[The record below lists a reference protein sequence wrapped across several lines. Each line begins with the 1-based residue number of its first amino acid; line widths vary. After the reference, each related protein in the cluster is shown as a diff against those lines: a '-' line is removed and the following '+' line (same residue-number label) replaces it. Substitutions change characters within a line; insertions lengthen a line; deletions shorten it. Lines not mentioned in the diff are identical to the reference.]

1 MKNDLTEI
9 VFILD
14 RSGSMHGLE
23 KDTIGGYNA
32 FVESQKKVE
41 GKARMTTVLFDDQYE
56 LLYSGRNI
64 QEVRALT
71 GKEYFTRG
79 STALLDAIGKT
90 ITDVGRR
97 LKETPEDQRPSK
109 VLFMITT
116 DGYEN
121 ASRKYSYKEINDMIT
136 LQRERYSWEFIFMG
150 ANIDA
155 AKEAVNLGIDPQN
168 ARRFGDSA
176 EEIKVLY
183 AEADQVTRAYRS
195 AEQMDD
201 SWMSEFRKNAR
212 NEEDR
217 DEKK

>member
-32 FVESQKKVE
+32 FVESQKTVE

-71 GKEYFTRG
+71 GREYFTRG
-79 STALLDAIGKT
+79 STAILDAIGKT
-90 ITDVGRR
+90 IADLGQR

-121 ASRKYSYKEINDMIT
+121 ASRKYSYKAINDLIT
-136 LQRERYSWEFIFMG
+136 QQREKYNWEFIFMG

-155 AKEAVNLGIDPQN
+155 AREAVNLGIDPQN
-168 ARRFGDSA
+168 ARRFNGSA
-176 EEIKVLY
+176 EDVQVLY
-183 AEADQVTRAYRS
+183 AEANQVIRAYRN
-195 AEQMDD
+195 AERHDD
-201 SWMSEFRKNAR
+201 SWKSELSKNTKG
-212 NEEDR
+212 EEDQ
-217 DEKK
+217 DETN